1 MNHKQIEIS
10 NAIRKYEKKIR
21 RFSKELSRRKEGSN
35 NYYKIRKKLAIY
47 YQKLGKTM
55 LREIQLK
62 SK

>member
-1 MNHKQIEIS
+1 MNQKQIEIS

-21 RFSKELSRRKEGSN
+21 RFSKELYRRKEESN
-35 NYYKIRKKLAIY
+35 NYYKTRKKLAIY

>member
-47 YQKLGKTM
+47 NQKLGKTM

>member
-35 NYYKIRKKLAIY
+35 NYYKTRKKLAIY
-47 YQKLGKTM
+47 YQKLGNTM
-55 LREIQLK
+55 LKEIQLK

>member
-1 MNHKQIEIS
+1 MNQKQIEIS

-21 RFSKELSRRKEGSN
+21 RFSKELSRRKKESN
-35 NYYKIRKKLAIY
+35 NYYKIKKKLAIY

-62 SK
+62 IK